1 LILFQVDGIRKHF
14 GPEPVLDGVTFEMR
28 PGERIGLVG
37 PNGTGKTTLLKI
49 LAGHEEADGGSIE
62 RHPSLHVG
70 YLEQQ
75 PEWEPGRT
83 LIDEAKS
90 ALAGLMALEAEL
102 ISVAEEL
109 GHCDDPLEHKRLA
122 DRYDHIQHE
131 MQSRDAYNLDH
142 KIERV
147 LDGLRFRRETFQQ
160 PVESLSGGEQNR
172 LMLAKLLLAEP
183 NVMLLDEPSN
193 HLDIEA
199 TEWLET
205 FLAESA
211 AAMLLVSHDRYF
223 LDKVTNRTLEL
234 FQGTV
239 DSYTGNFSAYWT
251 QKAERLLV
259 SQRTY
264 EKQQIEIEKTKDF
277 IRRNH
282 YGQKHQQAEDRRK
295 KLERIEL
302 VSVPRMIVLPP
313 MGFPPASRS
322 GDIVLRAEGLAKA
335 FERPLFA
342 GVDVQVIRGERWGL
356 IGPNGC
362 GKSTFLRCLL
372 GEESP
377 DAGAVQIGAGVS
389 IGYFD
394 QHLSGVSDED
404 DVVDSI
410 RPKHKLFLTQQ
421 RRDLLAR
428 FGITGDTALQKVGKL
443 SGGERNRVALARL
456 AAADANFLILDE
468 PTNHLDL
475 WARDALERAIA
486 EFDGTV
492 LFVSHDRY
500 FVNRVADHLIIFEPG
515 AVRVIEG
522 NYEAYQLFLQ
532 SKAAAP
538 PAKVQTPEPRSKT
551 SGGSS
556 QPHSKQQKKSPAKQ
570 SQAKQSQ
577 AKQSQHASTK
587 GAVAESGKG
596 HRGGT
601 KGGSQTGTA
610 QGEKKRRFPYRKLS
624 EIEGEIAQR
633 ESRIAQ
639 VSEELGDGSTFR
651 DGGRIRALKQELAD
665 QQSALKKLYE
675 HWEEASEMNW

>member
-1 LILFQVDGIRKHF
+1 MILFQVEGVQKHY
-14 GPEPVLDGVTFEMR
+14 GPEPVLDGVTFELR

-37 PNGTGKTTLLKI
+37 PNGTGKTTLMRI
-49 LAGHEEADGGSIE
+49 LANKEEADGGSIV

-90 ALAGLMALEAEL
+90 ALAGLMAMEAEL

-109 GHCDDPLEHKRLA
+109 GRSDDPLEHKRLA
-122 DRYDHIQHE
+122 DRYDHLQHE

-147 LDGLRFRRETFQQ
+147 LDGLRFRRATFNQ

-199 TEWLET
+199 TEWLES

-223 LDKVTNRTLEL
+223 LDHVTNRTLEL

-239 DSYTGNFSAYWT
+239 DSYTGNFSAYWQ
-251 QKAERLLV
+251 QKAERLV
-259 SQRTY
+259 VQQRTF
-264 EKQQIEIEKTKDF
+264 EKQQIEIEKAKEF

-295 KLERIEL
+295 KLDRIEL
-302 VSVPRMIVLPP
+302 VAVPRAIVLPP

-322 GDIVLRAEGLAKA
+322 GDIVVRAEGLAKA
-335 FERPLFA
+335 FERPLFS
-342 GVDVQVIRGERWGL
+342 QVELQIVRGERWGL

-362 GKSTFLRCLL
+362 GKSTLLRCLL
-372 GEESP
+372 GEEQP
-377 DAGAVQIGAGVS
+377 DAGAVQLGAGVS
-389 IGYFD
+389 VGYFD
-394 QHLSGVSDED
+394 QHLSGVSDDD

-410 RPKHKLFLTQQ
+410 RPTHKQFLTQQ

-443 SGGERNRVALARL
+443 SGGERNRVALVRL
-456 AAADANFLILDE
+456 AAADANFLVLDE

-475 WARDALERAIA
+475 WARDALEQALTA
-486 EFDGTV
+486 FDGTV

-500 FVNRVADHLIIFEPG
+500 FVNRVADHLIVFEPG
-515 AVRVIEG
+515 GVRVIEG
-522 NYEAYQLFLQ
+522 NYEAYQLVLQ
-532 SKAAAP
+532 SKDDAPAKPQQAAARGKP
-538 PAKVQTPEPRSKT
+538 PRQA
-551 SGGSS
+551 
-556 QPHSKQQKKSPAKQ
+556 A
-570 SQAKQSQ
+570 QAKQQ
-577 AKQSQHASTK
+577 AKPHGKHAK
-587 GAVAESGKG
+587 HAKQAAGKG
-596 HRGGT
+596 PAAGARKEQHGG
-601 KGGSQTGTA
+601 KGNNNGESGTA
-610 QGEKKRRFPYRKLS
+610 QGSKKRRFPYRKLS
-624 EIEGEIAQR
+624 DIEGEIFQR

-639 VSEELGDGSTFR
+639 LNEELGDGATFR
-651 DGGRIRALKQELAD
+651 DGGRIRTLKQELAD

>member
-1 LILFQVDGIRKHF
+1 MILLQLDGIQKHF
-14 GPEPVLDGVTFEMR
+14 GPEPVLDGVTFDLR
-28 PGERIGLVG
+28 PGERVGLVG

-49 LAGHEEADGGSIE
+49 LAGKEEADGGSIVK
-62 RHPSLHVG
+62 HPSLHLG

-75 PEWEPGRT
+75 PDWAPGRT
-83 LIDEAKS
+83 LIDEARS
-90 ALAGLMALEAEL
+90 ALAGLVAMQEEL
-102 ISVAEEL
+102 VSVAEEL
-109 GHCDDPLEHKRLA
+109 GHCEDPIEHKRLA
-122 DRYDHIQHE
+122 DRYDHLQHE
-131 MQSRDAYNLDH
+131 IERADAYNLDH

-147 LDGLRFRRETFQQ
+147 LDGLRFRRESFNQ
-160 PVESLSGGEQNR
+160 PVELLSGGEQNR

-199 TEWLET
+199 TEWLEA

-211 AAMLLVSHDRYF
+211 AAMILVSHDRYF
-223 LDKVTNRTLEL
+223 LDRVTNRTLEL

-259 SQRTY
+259 AERTY
-264 EKQQIEIEKTKDF
+264 EKQQIEIEKAKEF

-302 VSVPRMIVLPP
+302 VAVPRKIALPP

-322 GDIVLRAEGLAKA
+322 GDIVVRAEGLAKS
-335 FERPLFA
+335 FERTLFKD
-342 GVDVQVIRGERWGL
+342 VDLQIVRGERWGL

-362 GKSTFLRCLL
+362 GKSTLLHCML
-372 GEESP
+372 GEETP
-377 DAGAVQIGAGVS
+377 DKGTVQIGTGVN

-394 QHLSGVSDED
+394 QHLSGVSDGD

-410 RPKHKLFLTQQ
+410 RPTHKQFLTQQ
-421 RRDLLAR
+421 RRDLLGR
-428 FGITGDTALQKVGKL
+428 FGISGDTQLQKVGKL

-456 AAADANFLILDE
+456 AAADANFLVLDE

-475 WARDALERAIA
+475 WARDALERALT

-515 AVRVIEG
+515 GVRVMEG
-522 NYEAYQLFLQ
+522 NYEAYQLFLK
-532 SKAAAP
+532 SKEADEDAP
-538 PAKVQTPEPRSKT
+538 PAPSSK
-551 SGGSS
+551 S
-556 QPHSKQQKKSPAKQ
+556 QGK
-570 SQAKQSQ
+570 
-577 AKQSQHASTK
+577 QHAKPASARATK
-587 GAVAESGKG
+587 PDSKSNGDGA
-596 HRGGT
+596 
-601 KGGSQTGTA
+601 A
-610 QGEKKRRFPYRKLS
+610 QGEKNKKRRFAYRKVS
-624 EIEGEIAQR
+624 DIEADIFQR
-633 ESRIAQ
+633 ESRIEQ
-639 VSEELGDGSTFR
+639 LNEEMSDQATYR
-651 DGGRIRALKQELAD
+651 DGGRVRAIKQELSE
-665 QQSALKKLYE
+665 QQSALNKLYE

>member
-1 LILFQVDGIRKHF
+1 MILFQVEGVQKHY
-14 GPEPVLDGVTFEMR
+14 GPEPVLDGVTFELR

-37 PNGTGKTTLLKI
+37 PNGTGKTTLMRI
-49 LAGHEEADGGSIE
+49 LAGKEEADGGSIV

-90 ALAGLMALEAEL
+90 ALAGLMAMEAEL

-109 GHCDDPLEHKRLA
+109 GRCDDPLEHKRLA
-122 DRYDHIQHE
+122 DRYDHLQHE
-131 MQSRDAYNLDH
+131 MQTRDAYNLDY

-147 LDGLRFRRETFQQ
+147 LDGLRFRRETFNQ

-199 TEWLET
+199 TEWLES

-223 LDKVTNRTLEL
+223 LDRVTNRTLEL

-239 DSYTGNFSAYWT
+239 DSYTGNFSAYWQ

-259 SQRTY
+259 QQRTF
-264 EKQQIEIEKTKDF
+264 EKQQIEIEKAKDF

-295 KLERIEL
+295 KLDRIEL
-302 VSVPRMIVLPP
+302 VALPRAIVQPP

-322 GDIVLRAEGLAKA
+322 GDIVVRAEGLAKA
-335 FERPLFA
+335 YERPLFS
-342 GVDVQVIRGERWGL
+342 GVDLQIVRGERWGL

-362 GKSTFLRCLL
+362 GKSTLLRCLL
-372 GEESP
+372 GEEQP
-377 DAGAVQIGAGVS
+377 DAGTVQIGTGVS

-394 QHLSGVSDED
+394 QHLSGVADED
-404 DVVDSI
+404 AVLDSI
-410 RPKHKLFLTQQ
+410 RPPHKQFLTQQ

-443 SGGERNRVALARL
+443 SGGERNRAALARL
-456 AAADANFLILDE
+456 AAADANFLVLDE

-475 WARDALERAIA
+475 WARDALEQALRA
-486 EFDGTV
+486 FDGTV

-500 FVNRVADHLIIFEPG
+500 FVNCVADHLIVFEPG
-515 AVRVIEG
+515 GVRTIEG
-522 NYEAYQLFLQ
+522 NYEAYQLYLQ
-532 SKAAAP
+532 SKAALPAP
-538 PAKVQTPEPRSKT
+538 PTQQAGPRGKASPPTGK
-551 SGGSS
+551 S
-556 QPHSKQQKKSPAKQ
+556 PSKQHAKSPSKHQ
-570 SQAKQSQ
+570 P
-577 AKQSQHASTK
+577 QH
-587 GAVAESGKG
+587 VSGKSDAAG
-596 HRGGT
+596 TKQEQQGGRRRGGE
-601 KGGSQTGTA
+601 TGTA
-610 QGEKKRRFPYRKLS
+610 QRTKKRRFPYRKLS
-624 EIEGEIAQR
+624 DIEGEIFQR
-633 ESRIAQ
+633 ESRIEQ
-639 VSEELGDGSTFR
+639 LNEELGDQATFR
-651 DGGRIRALKQELAD
+651 DGGRVRALKQELAD
-665 QQSALKKLYE
+665 QHSALKKLYE
-675 HWEEASEMNW
+675 HWEEATELNW